1 VNRIKIHGIV
11 FLIAVAFGAGAYVV
25 VKAMI
30 YVNRAYF
37 GGW

>member
-1 VNRIKIHGIV
+1 VNRIKTHVMV
-11 FLIAVAFGAGAYVV
+11 FLIAVVFGAGAYVV

>member
-1 VNRIKIHGIV
+1 VNKLKTHATVFLVAIV
-11 FLIAVAFGAGAYVV
+11 FAAGAYVV